1 MTTPLKTLAAAALA
15 LGLAGHDA
23 AAQVNIQIRLP
34 GVRTPVPTQP
44 VRLPTPL
51 IPVRP
56 LPTQFALMPAQQAI
70 QPVVLPKVEL
80 PPAAIPAQPRI
91 IAPGQTGPAPVAV
104 LIENVMKDENTPKSA
119 ILNKVFDGGDARV
132 VGQAAAP
139 VDLRDEEDLPEEPR
153 TQPTRRVTLPEWELE
168 QDLGIR

>member
-1 MTTPLKTLAAAALA
+1 MTTPLKTFAAALA
-15 LGLAGHDA
+15 LGLAASEA

-34 GVRTPVPTQP
+34 GPAIRTPVPTQP
-44 VRLPTPL
+44 VRLPFPQ
-51 IPVRP
+51 IPVKP
-56 LPTQFALMPAQQAI
+56 LPSQLAV

-80 PPAAIPAQPRI
+80 PPVVIPAQPRV

-104 LIENVMKDENTPKSA
+104 LIESVMKDEKTPKDAALS
-119 ILNKVFDGGDARV
+119 KVFDAV
-132 VGQAAAP
+132 QAGPKSDP

-153 TQPTRRVTLPEWELE
+153 TQPARRVTLPEWDLE